1 MEIIIMRIDK
11 FWIIKDMI
19 GTIELSFS
27 SKEVM
32 INGKPWEIWKHSCEG
47 LIIISFEDIISNH
60 KVFKSMFVVG
70 DDDAVSVVLHVEEVV
85 DDFDVGFLMWSG
97 CGWSVYS

>member
-1 MEIIIMRIDK
+1 
-11 FWIIKDMI
+11 
-19 GTIELSFS
+19 
-27 SKEVM
+27 
-32 INGKPWEIWKHSCEG
+32 

-85 DDFDVGFLMWSG
+85 DDFDVGFLM
-97 CGWSVYS
+97 